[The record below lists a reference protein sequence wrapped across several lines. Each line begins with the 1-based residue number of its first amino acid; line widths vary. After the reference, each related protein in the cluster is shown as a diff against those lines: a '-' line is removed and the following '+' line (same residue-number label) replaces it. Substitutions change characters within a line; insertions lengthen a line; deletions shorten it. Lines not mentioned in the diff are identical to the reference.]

1 MQKLDNYLKNKPIFY
16 KKIDYAR
23 FPRAFETV
31 KEHLGLKNVVQVVGT
46 NGKGST
52 GRFLAQIL
60 ETTGAKVG
68 HYTSPHI
75 FKFNERFY
83 LNGRDAT
90 DTELENAHEVLQEIL
105 SDEFKTSLSYFEYAT
120 LLAGILFKE
129 CDYCIFEA
137 GMGAEFDAT
146 SQFNKKLSLFTP
158 IGTDH
163 IPMLGSNLEEISRTK
178 LINMAKNAI
187 LNDDMNE
194 VSVKIAKQ
202 IAEKNGA
209 NLKFANEFLSK
220 FDKNEIQKY
229 IEKQGYADF
238 QISNLTLAYAG
249 AKFFDKNINLAN
261 LEKLKMHGR
270 LEKITPNL
278 IIDVGHNELAAE
290 AILKEFAGQK
300 VVLIY
305 NAFADKDIG
314 GENYNASL
322 TTAKLAYRQ
331 FVSPELDTV
340 LQQSGLQYHKDLI
353 KMFKSV
359 GEMMQN
365 DTLKGGKNPQGNTG
379 NKAEEIA
386 DRMFQSMK

>member
-23 FPRAFETV
+23 FPRAFESI
-31 KEHLGLKNVVQVVGT
+31 KEHLSLKNVVQVVGT

-60 ETTGAKVG
+60 ETTSAKVG

-90 DTELENAHEVLQEIL
+90 DTELENAHEFLQEIL

-146 SQFNKKLSLFTP
+146 SQYEKALSLFTP

-163 IPMLGSNLEEISRTK
+163 IPMLGSNLEEISHTK

-194 VSVKIAKQ
+194 VSAKIAKQ

-209 NLKFANEFLSK
+209 NLKFANEFLSE
-220 FDKNEIQKY
+220 FDKDEVKKY

-238 QISNLTLAYAG
+238 QISNLSLAYAG
-249 AKFFDKNINLAN
+249 VKFFDKNINLAN

-270 LEKITPNL
+270 LEKIMPNL
-278 IIDVGHNELAAE
+278 TIDVGHNELAAE

-305 NAFADKDIG
+305 NAFADKDIRAIFEILKPIVKRVEIFDYDSDERELG
-314 GENYNASL
+314 GEKITEILDEFKIPHTKFTNLQKDENYLVFGSFYLVEN
-322 TTAKLAYRQ
+322 
-331 FVSPELDTV
+331 F
-340 LQQSGLQYHKDLI
+340 
-353 KMFKSV
+353 
-359 GEMMQN
+359 
-365 DTLKGGKNPQGNTG
+365 LKFYKKGK
-379 NKAEEIA
+379 
-386 DRMFQSMK
+386 F

>member
-1 MQKLDNYLKNKPIFY
+1 
-16 KKIDYAR
+16 
-23 FPRAFETV
+23 
-31 KEHLGLKNVVQVVGT
+31 
-46 NGKGST
+46 
-52 GRFLAQIL
+52 
-60 ETTGAKVG
+60 
-68 HYTSPHI
+68 
-75 FKFNERFY
+75 
-83 LNGRDAT
+83 
-90 DTELENAHEVLQEIL
+90 
-105 SDEFKTSLSYFEYAT
+105 
-120 LLAGILFKE
+120 
-129 CDYCIFEA
+129 
-137 GMGAEFDAT
+137 AEFDAT

-187 LNDDMNE
+187 LNDEMNE

-209 NLKFANEFLSK
+209 NLKFANEFLSE

-249 AKFFDKNINLAN
+249 AKFFNKNINLAN

-278 IIDVGHNELAAE
+278 TIDVGHNELAAE

-305 NAFADKDIG
+305 NAFADKDIRAIFEILKPIVKRVEIFDYDSDERELG
-314 GENYNASL
+314 GEKITAILDEFKIPHTKFTNLQKDENYLVFGSFYLVEN
-322 TTAKLAYRQ
+322 
-331 FVSPELDTV
+331 F
-340 LQQSGLQYHKDLI
+340 
-353 KMFKSV
+353 
-359 GEMMQN
+359 
-365 DTLKGGKNPQGNTG
+365 LKFYKKGK
-379 NKAEEIA
+379 
-386 DRMFQSMK
+386 F